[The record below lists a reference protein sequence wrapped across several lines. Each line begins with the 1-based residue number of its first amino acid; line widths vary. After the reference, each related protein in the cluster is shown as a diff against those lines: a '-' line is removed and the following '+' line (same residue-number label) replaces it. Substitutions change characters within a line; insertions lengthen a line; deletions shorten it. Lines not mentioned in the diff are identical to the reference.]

1 LRCRKSEFWLDQR
14 FRWRERHCITGIG
27 NCPRI
32 GIRAGHEDRNAA
44 CGAHNAQD
52 HKGNNQSEPAEY
64 AGGRTDIAKLGMQ
77 ITREGHSTLLC
88 CDPSPNEHYTAKIAN
103 KGGIQASHAVEGI
116 HGEFGL
122 D

>member
-1 LRCRKSEFWLDQR
+1 VK
-14 FRWRERHCITGIG
+14 
-27 NCPRI
+27 
-32 GIRAGHEDRNAA
+32 
-44 CGAHNAQD
+44 
-52 HKGNNQSEPAEY
+52 
-64 AGGRTDIAKLGMQ
+64 

-88 CDPSPNEHYTAKIAN
+88 CDPSPNKHYTAKIAN